1 MEHKTMNIY
10 LSDLTGEALKAVL
23 NFYNIKD
30 EDELNFDVFPLF
42 TLEIENEEENN

>member
-10 LSDLTGEALKAVL
+10 LSDLTDETHKAVL

-30 EDELNFDVFPLF
+30 EGELNFDVFPLF
-42 TLEIENEEENN
+42 TLEIESEEKNN